1 MTAQVLRLWLM
12 LDESERPKIDFP
24 EAAQSILS
32 LQSCNNQTQAY
43 GGIMAGDAWF
53 TGTNENSDFTGKHI
67 NSWVS
72 MFSAQAIR
80 MSSDSKIDPFHL
92 V

>member
-1 MTAQVLRLWLM
+1 
-12 LDESERPKIDFP
+12 
-24 EAAQSILS
+24 
-32 LQSCNNQTQAY
+32 
-43 GGIMAGDAWF
+43 MAGDAWF
-53 TGTNENSDFTGKHI
+53 TGTNDNPELGAEHI

-80 MSSDSKIDPFHL
+80 MSEESNFDPFHM